1 MTHSFAL
8 LPIILNENGYAC
20 CWQIVCVVM
29 DNHQKSEH
37 HNPLDYW
44 CEQGTYRHMFLLCLY
59 LCHSL
64 CHWNRISIVYKAM
77 LENKKWFHLETQ
89 CHIYSCQPTSFL
101 ILLHAYMITD
111 KLFSFVSRTERESIH
126 LLLHG

>member
-44 CEQGTYRHMFLLCLY
+44 CEQGTYRQMFLLCLY

-64 CHWNRISIVYKAM
+64 CYWNRISIVYKDNVREQEM
-77 LENKKWFHLETQ
+77 VPSGNTVP
-89 CHIYSCQPTSFL
+89 Y
-101 ILLHAYMITD
+101 ILLSANF
-111 KLFSFVSRTERESIH
+111 FSYPFACLHDHRQVI
-126 LLLHG
+126 LLCI